1 MSVGNQ
7 SIVLIYRGGA
17 PKEECAW
24 VTYGTPAKML
34 HKFMVDNGV
43 DALLMTMDEYAEL
56 PERLVPRDQFGEARA
71 DAIFNEFVATKGGSL
86 VKETNALTPEM
97 QAAFEAT
104 KAALGPVP
112 AFDIEDHRMTP
123 EKKAFGDKRVAEN
136 VRFFYREEDK
146 LAGYTDEQ
154 IADAYERWKD
164 DNLDDA
170 NITTLAQR
178 IDYRQLLE
186 TLYPAEG
193 DPEPGEHQEVIDA
206 LKEC

>member
-1 MSVGNQ
+1 MTK
-7 SIVLIYRGGA
+7 IVLIYRQGQ
-17 PKEECAW
+17 PKIDCAW
-24 VTYGTPAKML
+24 SDANILQASNL
-34 HKFMVDNGV
+34 HKFLVNNGI
-43 DALLMTMDEYAEL
+43 DAMIMAPEEYNAL

-71 DAIFNEFVATKGGSL
+71 DAIFNEFVATKAGSL
-86 VKETNALTPEM
+86 KPAME
-97 QAAFEAT
+97 QT
-104 KAALGPVP
+104 KAMMDALP
-112 AFDIEDHRMTP
+112 AAPKTDMEHYRMTP
-123 EKKAFGDKRVAEN
+123 EKKAFSDARVAEN

-154 IADAYERWKD
+154 VAYVYEHWKD

-178 IDYRQLLE
+178 IDYRDLLVAMFGKPE
-186 TLYPAEG
+186 DA